1 MKLLFQ
7 TVLPLNTDNSK
18 YLFLVVCVCD
28 CASQIWQC
36 IIQTFCIEMCQT
48 SPSFEWMYMRG
59 SYWSFK
65 GRPIVACQKHV
76 LCLLHLLKC
85 VCFIL
90 PPGDSVTFSKV
101 ELVVQNNFPCV
112 IYLQRNNEIATYQ
125 VYKCCY
131 ILSQPYTSC
140 ITMICHNFELNG

>member
-28 CASQIWQC
+28 CK
-36 IIQTFCIEMCQT
+36 QTFCIEMCQT

-59 SYWSFK
+59 SM
-65 GRPIVACQKHV
+65 GV
-76 LCLLHLLKC
+76 LRVDQLWHARSICLLHLLKC